1 MKTFEIHYNDLNA
14 TAQKRFKAN
23 GFWYENIDLAPIAIV
38 DMEEDEDDSLDELTK
53 SINNEY

>member
-1 MKTFEIHYNDLNA
+1 MITFEIFYNDLNA

-23 GFWYENIDLAPIAIV
+23 GFWHEDINLSPIAIV